1 VLYACGVVIENYF
14 KDGERNLK
22 NWDERLESAAQT
34 ADKMMDEAPPQ
45 GRTDRY
51 SAASPVIG
59 DGFQRRTGLRAAA
72 VSSRRRRGVSVGAA
86 WK

>member
-1 VLYACGVVIENYF
+1 MLYACRVVTENYV

-22 NWDERLESAAQT
+22 NWDEPLESAAQT
-34 ADKMMDEAPPQ
+34 ADKMMDEAPQ